1 MYKRIKLLGKLGQKF
16 GREWKLDIDSPAEA
30 IRGIATNRPEMVD
43 YIRDSSEYG
52 VIYHV
57 LTPDRVFD
65 EATIHSEFAHNTLIV
80 SPQIQ
85 GAGALGKGLLGVT
98 LLASSF
104 FIPGAIGVLGLTI
117 NSTTVGLLGAALIG
131 QGISQAL
138 SSSPETPDS
147 DQKKK
152 ESFLFQNAQE
162 VTQEGRPVPLVYG
175 EFAVKSPIVISSSI
189 DTSEY

>member
-1 MYKRIKLLGKLGQKF
+1 
-16 GREWKLDIDSPAEA
+16 
-30 IRGIATNRPEMVD
+30 
-43 YIRDSSEYG
+43 
-52 VIYHV
+52 
-57 LTPDRVFD
+57 
-65 EATIHSEFAHNTLIV
+65 
-80 SPQIQ
+80 
-85 GAGALGKGLLGVT
+85 VT

-104 FIPGAIGVLGLTI
+104 FIPGSIGVLGLTI

-175 EFAVKSPIVISSSI
+175 EFAIKSPIVISSSI